1 MLGFLF
7 GFNARLGRLHFF
19 LATIATAI
27 LMTVIC
33 FAIARH
39 ALQNA
44 PAAMIPSLTS
54 WQVITAAILFIW
66 LSFTLHSMRI
76 RDIGWDPVC
85 VIPGWIAV
93 AIIDGLVAGKI
104 PAIALGGQHGTIVGA
119 LVNLALFLALLFW
132 PSSEHDHP
140 AGRSGCPICRRAV
153 PPLPHHV
160 SRGLPVANSAAAQ
173 FKGVAV
179 QTRYSAPSMT

>member
-19 LATIATAI
+19 LATIATAV
-27 LMTVIC
+27 LMTVIS

-44 PAAMIPSLTS
+44 PQGMIPSLTS
-54 WQVITAAILFIW
+54 WQVIAAAVLFIW

-85 VIPGWIAV
+85 VIPG
-93 AIIDGLVAGKI
+93 
-104 PAIALGGQHGTIVGA
+104 
-119 LVNLALFLALLFW
+119 
-132 PSSEHDHP
+132 
-140 AGRSGCPICRRAV
+140 
-153 PPLPHHV
+153 
-160 SRGLPVANSAAAQ
+160 
-173 FKGVAV
+173 
-179 QTRYSAPSMT
+179 

>member
-27 LMTVIC
+27 LMTVIS

-39 ALQNA
+39 ALQSA
-44 PAAMIPSLTS
+44 PKGMIPSLTS

-93 AIIDGLVAGKI
+93 AIIDGLVASKI

-132 PSSEHDHP
+132 PSSEQDHSATPSGGSFRMPDLPSRSP
-140 AGRSGCPICRRAV
+140 AATTASRVARVANGEFGRRAV
-153 PPLPHHV
+153 
-160 SRGLPVANSAAAQ
+160 
-173 FKGVAV
+173 
-179 QTRYSAPSMT
+179 

>member
-19 LATIATAI
+19 LATIATAV
-27 LMTVIC
+27 LMTVIS

-39 ALQNA
+39 ALQTA
-44 PAAMIPSLTS
+44 PQGMIPSLTS

-66 LSFTLHSMRI
+66 LSFTLHAMWI

-93 AIIDGLVAGKI
+93 AIIDGLLASKI

-132 PSSEHDHP
+132 PSSEQDHSATPSGGSFRMPDLPSRSP
-140 AGRSGCPICRRAV
+140 AATTASRVARVANGEFGRRAV
-153 PPLPHHV
+153 
-160 SRGLPVANSAAAQ
+160 
-173 FKGVAV
+173 
-179 QTRYSAPSMT
+179 

>member
-19 LATIATAI
+19 LAMIATAV
-27 LMTVIC
+27 LMTVIS

-44 PAAMIPSLTS
+44 PQGMIPSLTS

-66 LSFTLHSMRI
+66 LSFTLYAMRI

-93 AIIDGLVAGKI
+93 MIIDYLIATKF
-104 PAIALGGQHGTIVGA
+104 PARSLEPEHHGTGVGG
-119 LVNLALFLALLFW
+119 LISLALPRALLFW
-132 PSSEHDHP
+132 PSGHYEDP
-140 AGRSGCPICRRAV
+140 APDSGRPFRD
-153 PPLPHHV
+153 PE
-160 SRGLPVANSAAAQ
+160 NS
-173 FKGVAV
+173 
-179 QTRYSAPSMT
+179 

>member
-19 LATIATAI
+19 LATIAAAVLMTAI
-27 LMTVIC
+27 S
-33 FAIARH
+33 FAIAGH

-44 PAAMIPSLTS
+44 KGVIPSLSS
-54 WQVITAAILFIW
+54 WQIVAAAILFIW
-66 LSFTLHSMRI
+66 LSLTLQSMRI

-104 PAIALGGQHGTIVGA
+104 PAMALGHQQPGTIVGA

-132 PSSEHDHP
+132 PSSEHDNSAATSGGSFRMPDLP
-140 AGRSGCPICRRAV
+140 ARSSATATASRVARIANGEFGRRAV
-153 PPLPHHV
+153 
-160 SRGLPVANSAAAQ
+160 
-173 FKGVAV
+173 
-179 QTRYSAPSMT
+179 

>member
-19 LATIATAI
+19 LATIAAAV
-27 LMTVIC
+27 LMTAVC
-33 FAIARH
+33 FAIAGH

-44 PAAMIPSLTS
+44 RGVTPSLSS
-54 WQVITAAILFIW
+54 WQIIAAAILFIW
-66 LSFTLHSMRI
+66 LSLTLQSMRI

-93 AIIDGLVAGKI
+93 AIIDGLLASKI
-104 PAIALGGQHGTIVGA
+104 PAIALGHQQPGTIVGA

-132 PSSEHDHP
+132 PSTEHDHSAPTSGGSSRMPDLPSRGP
-140 AGRSGCPICRRAV
+140 ATAPSHVARVANGEFGRRAV
-153 PPLPHHV
+153 
-160 SRGLPVANSAAAQ
+160 
-173 FKGVAV
+173 
-179 QTRYSAPSMT
+179 

>member
-1 MLGFLF
+1 
-7 GFNARLGRLHFF
+7 LHFF
-19 LATIATAI
+19 LATIATAV
-27 LMTVIC
+27 LMTVIS

-44 PAAMIPSLTS
+44 PQGMIPSLTS
-54 WQVITAAILFIW
+54 WQVIAAAILFVW

-93 AIIDGLVAGKI
+93 AIIDGLLASKI
-104 PAIALGGQHGTIVGA
+104 PAIALGHQQTGTIVGA

-132 PSSEHDHP
+132 PSTEHDNSAPTSGEPFRTPDLPSRGP
-140 AGRSGCPICRRAV
+140 AAAASRVARVANGEFGRRAV
-153 PPLPHHV
+153 
-160 SRGLPVANSAAAQ
+160 
-173 FKGVAV
+173 
-179 QTRYSAPSMT
+179 

>member
-1 MLGFLF
+1 MRVS
-7 GFNARLGRLHFF
+7 ADCI

-27 LMTVIC
+27 LMTVIS

-39 ALQNA
+39 ALQSA
-44 PAAMIPSLTS
+44 PKGMIPSLTS

-132 PSSEHDHP
+132 PSTEHDNSAPTSGEPFRTPDLPSRGP
-140 AGRSGCPICRRAV
+140 AAAASRVARVANGEFGRRAV
-153 PPLPHHV
+153 
-160 SRGLPVANSAAAQ
+160 
-173 FKGVAV
+173 
-179 QTRYSAPSMT
+179 

>member
-27 LMTVIC
+27 LMTVIS

-39 ALQNA
+39 ALQSA
-44 PAAMIPSLTS
+44 PKGMIPSLTS

-132 PSSEHDHP
+132 PSSEHDNSATPSGGSFRMPDLPSRSP
-140 AGRSGCPICRRAV
+140 AAATASRVARVANGEFGRRAV
-153 PPLPHHV
+153 
-160 SRGLPVANSAAAQ
+160 
-173 FKGVAV
+173 
-179 QTRYSAPSMT
+179 

>member
-19 LATIATAI
+19 LATIATAV
-27 LMTVIC
+27 LMTAIS
-33 FAIARH
+33 FAIARQ
-39 ALQNA
+39 ALQSA
-44 PAAMIPSLTS
+44 PAGTIPSLTS

-93 AIIDGLVAGKI
+93 AIIDGLVASKM
-104 PAIALGGQHGTIVGA
+104 PAVALGHQQTGTIVGA

-132 PSSEHDHP
+132 PSSEQDHSATPSGGSFRMPDLPSRSP
-140 AGRSGCPICRRAV
+140 AAAASRVARVANGEFGRRAV
-153 PPLPHHV
+153 
-160 SRGLPVANSAAAQ
+160 
-173 FKGVAV
+173 
-179 QTRYSAPSMT
+179 

>member
-19 LATIATAI
+19 LATIAAAV
-27 LMTVIC
+27 LMTVIA

-39 ALQNA
+39 ALQSA
-44 PAAMIPSLTS
+44 PKGMTPSLTS

-104 PAIALGGQHGTIVGA
+104 PAIALGHQQPGTIVGA

-132 PSSEHDHP
+132 PSSEHDHSAPTSAGSFRMPDLPSRSP
-140 AGRSGCPICRRAV
+140 AAATASRVARVANGEFGPRAV
-153 PPLPHHV
+153 
-160 SRGLPVANSAAAQ
+160 
-173 FKGVAV
+173 
-179 QTRYSAPSMT
+179 

>member
-19 LATIATAI
+19 LATIAAAVLMTAI
-27 LMTVIC
+27 C
-33 FAIARH
+33 AAIAGH
-39 ALQNA
+39 AFQNA
-44 PAAMIPSLTS
+44 KGVIPSLSS
-54 WQVITAAILFIW
+54 WQIVAAAILFIW
-66 LSFTLHSMRI
+66 LSLTLQSMRI

-104 PAIALGGQHGTIVGA
+104 PAVALGHQQHGTIVGA

-132 PSSEHDHP
+132 PSSEHDHSAPTSGGSFRMPDLPSRGP
-140 AGRSGCPICRRAV
+140 ATATASRVARVANGEFGRRAV
-153 PPLPHHV
+153 
-160 SRGLPVANSAAAQ
+160 
-173 FKGVAV
+173 
-179 QTRYSAPSMT
+179 

>member
-19 LATIATAI
+19 LATIAAAV
-27 LMTVIC
+27 LMIAIC
-33 FAIARH
+33 FAIAGH

-44 PAAMIPSLTS
+44 KGVIPSLSS
-54 WQVITAAILFIW
+54 WQIIAAAILFVW
-66 LSFTLHSMRI
+66 LSLTLQSMRI

-93 AIIDGLVAGKI
+93 AIIDGLLASKI
-104 PAIALGGQHGTIVGA
+104 PAIALGHQQPGTIVGA

-132 PSSEHDHP
+132 PSSGHDNSAATP
-140 AGRSGCPICRRAV
+140 GGSFRTPDLPVRSSAAAAASRVARVANGEFGRRAV
-153 PPLPHHV
+153 
-160 SRGLPVANSAAAQ
+160 
-173 FKGVAV
+173 
-179 QTRYSAPSMT
+179 